1 MTRQESRTMS
11 ELTTLVIVAE
21 AVVLALGGI
30 ITHLAY
36 RASKRTHSLALR
48 RFATGFAVIT
58 LGALFGGGVH
68 QLLGEDLLLGVLVQ
82 NGFTAVGLA
91 LLAYS
96 LFAEEPGDTVDAGV
110 HVTRP

>member
-1 MTRQESRTMS
+1 MS
-11 ELTTLVIVAE
+11 EITTLVIVAE

-36 RASKRTHSLALR
+36 RASRRTDSLALR
-48 RFATGFAVIT
+48 RFAFGFGVIT

-68 QLLGEDLLLGVLVQ
+68 QLLGADLLFGVLVQ

-91 LLAYS
+91 MLAYS
-96 LFAEEPGDTVDAGV
+96 LFAEDPGEAIDND
-110 HVTRP
+110 VTATRS

>member
-1 MTRQESRTMS
+1 MS

-36 RASKRTHSLALR
+36 RASKRTHSLAIR
-48 RFATGFAVIT
+48 RFALGFAVIT

-68 QLLGEDLLLGVLVQ
+68 QLLGADLLMGVLVQ

-91 LLAYS
+91 MLAYS
-96 LFAEEPGDTVDAGV
+96 LFAEDPSDVADTGV
-110 HVTRP
+110 RVTRS